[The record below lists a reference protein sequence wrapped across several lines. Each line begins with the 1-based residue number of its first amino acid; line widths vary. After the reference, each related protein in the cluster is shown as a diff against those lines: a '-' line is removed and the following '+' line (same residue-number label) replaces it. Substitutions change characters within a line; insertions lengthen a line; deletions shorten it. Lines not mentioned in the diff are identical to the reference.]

1 MFMAMDGNLQKK
13 LKKILQANLLPPR
26 VHTLDWPVV
35 CRANSN
41 SYKKITAYEAIT
53 IPLRICEQIF

>member
-1 MFMAMDGNLQKK
+1 MDGNLQKN
-13 LKKILQANLLPPR
+13 LKKYYKQIYFHLVFIHWIGRLC
-26 VHTLDWPVV
+26 V